1 MGSFMVSSEKGI
13 VYESADVHPVAMFI
27 KKYLA
32 AAQLNGEPL
41 NGYLSPEMLEIG
53 YDKDRPTHRLTV
65 TFYISPEYKEFILK
79 HNKGLSGTYP
89 IRGKSICD
97 PEPPQEL
104 GDAFF
109 SLLSEIHKE
118 FDPKEFS
125 IAVGR
130 MTLISLMQIEK
141 RCSLCLRFLPILRV
155 LQPTHSSKSTRRHV
169 SAQIPRI

>member
-1 MGSFMVSSEKGI
+1 MLNEPDLTVGDLETVLIKALCQEYPESSGYHISHPYVRSDLVGSFMVSSEKGI

-32 AAQLNGEPL
+32 SAQLNGKPL

-79 HNKGLSGTYP
+79 HNKGLPGTYP

-97 PEPPQEL
+97 PQPPQEL

-109 SLLSEIHKE
+109 SLLSEIHRE
-118 FDPKEFS
+118 FDSKEFS
-125 IAVGR
+125 IAVAG
-130 MTLISLMQIEK
+130 
-141 RCSLCLRFLPILRV
+141 
-155 LQPTHSSKSTRRHV
+155 
-169 SAQIPRI
+169 